1 MPRLIVR
8 ATPARGDSIVDL
20 NRPRI
25 TIGRSARNDLCV
37 EDPFASR
44 LHAEVRK
51 RGDVFWIADLGSAN
65 GTLVNSERLTA
76 PLQLRDRDIVRI
88 GETEIEYSERAD
100 TAPARGRT
108 SILFSDSSF
117 APLPEATIGAD
128 SRNSAANLLSS
139 LEVSYKTQISP
150 PAGAVGEATIVSKS
164 VPEKLPE
171 KLPERLEDDALA
183 IISRVSLT
191 LLKPLS
197 LDETL
202 LQVLECVFDVVPADR
217 GYMMLFEAPEGDT
230 DSAPELVCKAMK
242 ARTPAANGA
251 AKVEISRTISDQV
264 LRQGASVLTSD
275 AQQDPRFQERRS
287 IVLGGLRSVMAVP
300 LAVEGRISGM
310 IYVDNPFH
318 TNRFTERDLQLL
330 TLIAGVAA
338 IRIENVRLLEVQQEQ
353 KRLANELAV
362 ASEIQFRLHPE
373 TPPAIPGYDVVG
385 VSFPCYEVGG
395 DYYDF
400 IEKPDGRYVIALGDV
415 SGKGTGAALLMSSI
429 HAAVRAHTRT
439 RLSANE
445 IVSEI
450 NQYIYDNTP
459 ANRYVTLF
467 YSELDPRS
475 HQLTYINGGHN
486 SPLLARASGE
496 VTRLDIGGFP
506 VGITPFGDYREGW
519 VEIEPGDVMVV
530 YSDGVTES
538 LNEEDEEFGEA
549 RLIEIVQK
557 NRGRSAAGLRD
568 RIDEALTKFV
578 GRASA
583 VDDLTI
589 VILKRKTE
597 EG

>member
-1 MPRLIVR
+1 
-8 ATPARGDSIVDL
+8 
-20 NRPRI
+20 
-25 TIGRSARNDLCV
+25 V

-51 RGDVFWIADLGSAN
+51 RGDAFWITDLGSAN
-65 GTLVNSERLTA
+65 GTMVNTA
-76 PLQLRDRDIVRI
+76 KLGVPLQLRDRDIIRI

-108 SILFSDSSF
+108 SILISDSRF
-117 APLPEATIGAD
+117 TPAPEATIIAGA
-128 SRNSAANLLSS
+128 RNSAANLISS
-139 LEVSYKTQISP
+139 LEVGPKTQVSAPI
-150 PAGAVGEATIVSKS
+150 GQATIAPKTVPTS
-164 VPEKLPE
+164 VEG
-171 KLPERLEDDALA
+171 DTLA
-183 IISRVSLT
+183 VISRVSLT
-191 LLKPLS
+191 LLSPLS
-197 LDETL
+197 LDDTL
-202 LQVLECVFDVVPADR
+202 QQVLECVFEVISADR
-217 GYMMLFEAPEGDT
+217 GYVMLFEESEESPGG
-230 DSAPELVCKAMK
+230 APELVCKAMK
-242 ARTPAANGA
+242 SRTQGVANDVSN
-251 AKVEISRTISDQV
+251 VEISRSISDQV
-264 LRQGASVLTSD
+264 LRQGVSVLTSD

-310 IYVDNPFH
+310 IYVDNPFQ

-373 TPPAIPGYDVVG
+373 TPPAIPSYDVVG

-439 RLSANE
+439 RLSASE

-459 ANRYVTLF
+459 ANRYITLF

-475 HQLTYINGGHN
+475 SQLTYINAGHN
-486 SPLLARASGE
+486 SPLLVRASGE
-496 VTRLDIGGFP
+496 VIPLDIGGFP

-519 VEIEPGDVMVV
+519 VEFEPGDVMVV

-538 LNEEDEEFGEA
+538 LDEKGEEFGEA

-557 NRGRSAAGLRD
+557 NRGRTAAGLRD

-578 GRASA
+578 GKASA

-589 VILKRKTE
+589 VILKRKAGE
-597 EG
+597 D

>member
-8 ATPARGDSIVDL
+8 ATPAHGDSVVDL

-65 GTLVNSERLTA
+65 GTLVNAARLTA
-76 PLQLRDRDIVRI
+76 PVQLRDRDIVRI

-117 APLPEATIGAD
+117 APLPEATIVPGA
-128 SRNSAANLLSS
+128 RNSAANLISS
-139 LEVSYKTQISP
+139 LEVSHKTQISAP
-150 PAGAVGEATIVSKS
+150 VGQATLVPGS
-164 VPEKLPE
+164 V
-171 KLPERLEDDALA
+171 EDDALA
-183 IISRVSLT
+183 VISRVSLT
-191 LLKPLS
+191 LLSPLS
-197 LDETL
+197 LDDTL
-202 LQVLECVFDVVPADR
+202 LQVLECVFEVVSADR
-217 GYMMLFEAPEGDT
+217 GYVMLFEAPEEGA
-230 DSAPELVCKAMK
+230 SGAPELVCKALK
-242 ARTPAANGA
+242 TRTPVVANDSA
-251 AKVEISRTISDQV
+251 NVEISRTISEQV
-264 LRQGASVLTSD
+264 LRQGKSVLTSD

-287 IVLGGLRSVMAVP
+287 VVLGGLRSVMAVP

-318 TNRFTERDLQLL
+318 TNKFTERDLQLL

-353 KRLANELAV
+353 KRLANELAL

-373 TPPAIPGYDVVG
+373 TPPAIPSYDVVG

-400 IEKPDGRYVIALGDV
+400 IEKPDGRIVIALGDV
-415 SGKGTGAALLMSSI
+415 SGKGTSAALLMSSI

-439 RLSANE
+439 RLSASE

-475 HQLTYINGGHN
+475 SQLTYINGGHN
-486 SPLLARASGE
+486 SPLLVRASGE
-496 VTRLDIGGFP
+496 VTPLDIGGFP

-538 LNEEDEEFGEA
+538 LNEEGEEFGES

-557 NRGRSAAGLRD
+557 SRGRTAAGLRD
-568 RIDEALTKFV
+568 RIDEALTRFV
-578 GRASA
+578 GKADS
-583 VDDLTI
+583 VDDITI
-589 VILKRKTE
+589 VILKRKTGE
-597 EG
+597 D

>member
-8 ATPARGDSIVDL
+8 ATPSHGDSVVEL
-20 NRPRI
+20 SRLRT

-44 LHAEVRK
+44 LHAEVRR
-51 RGDVFWIADLGSAN
+51 RGDGFWISDLGSAN
-65 GTLVNSERLTA
+65 GTMLNGARLSA
-76 PLQLRDRDIVRI
+76 PAQLGDRDIIRI

-108 SILFSDSSF
+108 SILYSDSSM
-117 APLPEATIGAD
+117 APTPEATITAA

-139 LEVSYKTQISP
+139 LDTSQRTQITSTP
-150 PAGAVGEATIVSKS
+150 TPTQFVQDDTLAV
-164 VPEKLPE
+164 
-171 KLPERLEDDALA
+171 
-183 IISRVSLT
+183 ISRVSVE

-202 LQVLECVFDVVPADR
+202 MKVLECVFEVVPADR
-217 GYMMLFEAPEGDT
+217 GYVMLLEISEDDPQAT
-230 DSAPELVCKAMK
+230 PELVCKAMK
-242 ARTPAANGA
+242 SRSLANDSSLD
-251 AKVEISRTISDQV
+251 VQLSRSISEQV
-264 LRQGASVLTSD
+264 LGQGVSVLTSD

-287 IVLGGLRSVMAVP
+287 IMLSGLRSVMAVP
-300 LAVEGRISGM
+300 LAVEGRVSGM

-318 TNRFTERDLQLL
+318 INRFTERDLQLL

-338 IRIENVRLLEVQQEQ
+338 IRIENMRLLEGQQEQ
-353 KRLANELAV
+353 KRLANELAL
-362 ASEIQFRLHPE
+362 ANEIQLRLHPDN
-373 TPPAIPGYDVVG
+373 TPPIAGYDLIG

-400 IEKPDGRYVIALGDV
+400 IEKSDGRYVIALGDV
-415 SGKGTGAALLMSSI
+415 SGKGTAAALLMSSV

-439 RLSANE
+439 RLSASE
-445 IVSEI
+445 VVSEI

-475 HQLTYINGGHN
+475 NQLTYINAGHN
-486 SPLLARASGE
+486 SPLLVRSTGE
-496 VTRLDIGGFP
+496 ITRLDIGGFP

-519 VEIEPGDVMVV
+519 VELESGDALVI
-530 YSDGVTES
+530 YSDGATES
-538 LNEEDEEFGEA
+538 LDESGEEFGEA

-557 NRGRSAAGLRD
+557 NRGRTAAGIRD
-568 RIDEALTKFV
+568 RIDEALTRFV
-578 GRASA
+578 GKAKS
-583 VDDLTI
+583 VDDLTL
-589 VILKRKTE
+589 VILKRKS
-597 EG
+597 GDD

>member
-8 ATPARGDSIVDL
+8 ATPARGDSVVDL

-65 GTLVNSERLTA
+65 GTVVNTARLTA
-76 PLQLRDRDIVRI
+76 PVQLRDRDIIRI

-108 SILFSDSSF
+108 SILFSDSGF
-117 APLPEATIGAD
+117 APLPEATIVAD

-139 LEVSYKTQISP
+139 LEVPYKSQIA
-150 PAGAVGEATIVSKS
+150 PAAGQATLTPKS
-164 VPEKLPE
+164 GQESLPD
-171 KLPERLEDDALA
+171 RLEDNALA
-183 IISRVSLT
+183 VISRVSLT

-202 LQVLECVFDVVPADR
+202 RQVLDFVFEAVPADR
-217 GYMMLFEAPEGDT
+217 GYVMLFEAPEEDANG
-230 DSAPELVCKAMK
+230 APELVCKAI
-242 ARTPAANGA
+242 RTRAPASTNDSVD
-251 AKVEISRTISDQV
+251 VEISRTISDQV
-264 LRQGASVLTSD
+264 LKQGMSVLTSD
-275 AQQDPRFQERRS
+275 AQQDPRFQERHS

-300 LAVEGRISGM
+300 LAVEERISGM

-318 TNRFTERDLQLL
+318 SNRFTQRDLQLL
-330 TLIAGVAA
+330 TLIAGVSA

-353 KRLANELAV
+353 KRLANELAL

-373 TPPAIPGYDVVG
+373 TPPAILGYDVMG

-400 IEKPDGRYVIALGDV
+400 IEKPDGRYVVALGDV

-439 RLSANE
+439 RLSASE

-459 ANRYVTLF
+459 ANRYITLF

-475 HQLTYINGGHN
+475 HQLTYINAGHN

-506 VGITPFGDYREGW
+506 VGITPYGDYREGW
-519 VEIEPGDVMVV
+519 VEIEPGDVMVI

-538 LNEEDEEFGEA
+538 LNEEGEEFGEA

-557 NRGRSAAGLRD
+557 NRGRNAAGIRD

-589 VILKRKTE
+589 VILKRTTE
-597 EG
+597 

>member
-8 ATPARGDSIVDL
+8 ATPARGDSVVDL

-51 RGDVFWIADLGSAN
+51 RGDAFWIADLGSAN
-65 GTLVNSERLTA
+65 GTTINGARLTA
-76 PLQLRDRDIVRI
+76 PAQLRDRDIIRI

-100 TAPARGRT
+100 TAPARGGAT
-108 SILFSDSSF
+108 ILFSDSVF
-117 APLPEATIGAD
+117 TPPLEATIAPD
-128 SRNSAANLLSS
+128 ARNSAANLILS
-139 LEVSYKTQISP
+139 LEAPYKTQIAP
-150 PAGAVGEATIVSKS
+150 AVGEAALVSKS
-164 VPEKLPE
+164 V
-171 KLPERLEDDALA
+171 EDGALA

-191 LLKPLS
+191 LLKGLS
-197 LDETL
+197 LEETL
-202 LQVLECVFDVVPADR
+202 RQVLECVFEIIPADR
-217 GYMMLFEAPEGDT
+217 GYVMLFEPPEGDENG
-230 DSAPELVCKAMK
+230 APELVCKAMK
-242 ARTPAANGA
+242 TRTPAKTSDSAG
-251 AKVEISRTISDQV
+251 VEISRTISDQV
-264 LRQGASVLTSD
+264 LKQRAAVLTSD
-275 AQQDPRFQERRS
+275 AQQDPRFQERHS

-300 LAVEGRISGM
+300 LAVEERVSGM

-330 TLIAGVAA
+330 SLIAGVAA

-353 KRLANELAV
+353 KRLANELAL

-373 TPPAIPGYDVVG
+373 TPPTIPGYDVVG

-439 RLSANE
+439 RLSASE

-475 HQLTYINGGHN
+475 GQLTYINGGHN
-486 SPLLARASGE
+486 SPLLTRASGE
-496 VTRLDIGGFP
+496 VTRLDVGGFP

-519 VEIEPGDVMVV
+519 VEIAPGDVLVI

-538 LNEEDEEFGEA
+538 VNEAGEEFGEA

-557 NRGRSAAGLRD
+557 NRGRHAAGLRD

-589 VILKRKTE
+589 VILKRKAE
-597 EG
+597 E

>member
-8 ATPARGDSIVDL
+8 ATPARGDSVVDL

-65 GTLVNSERLTA
+65 GTVVNTARLTA
-76 PLQLRDRDIVRI
+76 PLQLRDRDIIRI

-108 SILFSDSSF
+108 SILFSDSGF
-117 APLPEATIGAD
+117 APLPEATIVAD

-139 LEVSYKTQISP
+139 LEVPYRAQIA
-150 PAGAVGEATIVSKS
+150 PAAGQATLAPKS
-164 VPEKLPE
+164 GQESLPD
-171 KLPERLEDDALA
+171 RLEDNALA
-183 IISRVSLT
+183 VISRVSLT

-202 LQVLECVFDVVPADR
+202 RQVLDFVFEVVPADR
-217 GYMMLFEAPEGDT
+217 GYVMLFEATEEDANG
-230 DSAPELVCKAMK
+230 AHELVCKAMRT
-242 ARTPAANGA
+242 RTPASTNDSAD
-251 AKVEISRTISDQV
+251 VEISRTISDQV
-264 LRQGASVLTSD
+264 LKQGMSVLTSD
-275 AQQDPRFQERRS
+275 AQQDPRFQERQS

-300 LAVEGRISGM
+300 LAVEERISGM

-318 TNRFTERDLQLL
+318 TNRFTQRDLQLL

-353 KRLANELAV
+353 KRLANELAL

-373 TPPAIPGYDVVG
+373 TPPAILGYDVMG

-400 IEKPDGRYVIALGDV
+400 IEKPDGRYVVALGDV
-415 SGKGTGAALLMSSI
+415 SGKGTGAAILMSSI

-439 RLSANE
+439 RLSASE

-459 ANRYVTLF
+459 ANRYITLF

-475 HQLTYINGGHN
+475 HQLTYINAGHN
-486 SPLLARASGE
+486 SPLLARSSGE

-519 VEIEPGDVMVV
+519 VEIEPGDVMVI

-557 NRGRSAAGLRD
+557 NRGRGAAGIRD

-589 VILKRKTE
+589 VILKRSTE
-597 EG
+597 

>member
-8 ATPARGDSIVDL
+8 ATPARGDSVVDL

-51 RGDVFWIADLGSAN
+51 RGDVFWIADLNSAN
-65 GTLVNSERLTA
+65 GTLVNMERLTA
-76 PLQLRDRDIVRI
+76 PLQLRDRDIIRI

-108 SILFSDSSF
+108 SILFSDSGF
-117 APLPEATIGAD
+117 APLPEATIVPD

-139 LEVSYKTQISP
+139 LEVSHKTQIAP
-150 PAGAVGEATIVSKS
+150 LAPLVGEATLVSKS
-164 VPEKLPE
+164 VEE
-171 KLPERLEDDALA
+171 DALA
-183 IISRVSLT
+183 VISRVSLM

-202 LQVLECVFDVVPADR
+202 GQVLECVFDVVPADR
-217 GYMMLFEAPEGDT
+217 GYIMLFEAPED
-230 DSAPELVCKAMK
+230 DANSAPELVCKALKM
-242 ARTPAANGA
+242 RTPAATNGSA
-251 AKVEISRTISDQV
+251 EVEISRTISDQV
-264 LRQGASVLTSD
+264 LKKGASVLTSD
-275 AQQDPRFQERRS
+275 AQQDPRFQERHS

-353 KRLANELAV
+353 KRLANELAL

-400 IEKPDGRYVIALGDV
+400 IEKPDGRIVIALGDV

-439 RLSANE
+439 RLSASE

-459 ANRYVTLF
+459 SNRYVTLF

-486 SPLLARASGE
+486 SPLLARSSGE

-538 LNEEDEEFGEA
+538 LDEEGEEFGEA
-549 RLIEIVQK
+549 RLVEIVQK

>member
-8 ATPARGDSIVDL
+8 ATPARGDSVVDL

-51 RGDVFWIADLGSAN
+51 RGDMFWIADLGSAN
-65 GTLVNSERLTA
+65 GTLVNTARLTA
-76 PLQLRDRDIVRI
+76 PLQLRDRDIIRI

-117 APLPEATIGAD
+117 APLPEATIVAD
-128 SRNSAANLLSS
+128 ARNSAANLLSS
-139 LEVSYKTQISP
+139 LEVSYKTQIAP
-150 PAGAVGEATIVSKS
+150 PVGEATIVSKS
-164 VPEKLPE
+164 VEE
-171 KLPERLEDDALA
+171 DALA

-191 LLKPLS
+191 LLRPLS

-202 LQVLECVFDVVPADR
+202 RQVLECVFDVVSADR
-217 GYMMLFEAPEGDT
+217 GYMMLFEAPEEDANG
-230 DSAPELVCKAMK
+230 APVLVCKAMK
-242 ARTPAANGA
+242 TRTPAATNGSG
-251 AKVEISRTISDQV
+251 KVEISRTISDQV
-264 LRQGASVLTSD
+264 LKQGASVLTSD
-275 AQQDPRFQERRS
+275 AQQDPRFQERNS

-300 LAVEGRISGM
+300 LAVEERISGM

-373 TPPAIPGYDVVG
+373 TPPAIPGYDVLG

-400 IEKPDGRYVIALGDV
+400 IEKSDGRYVIALGDV

-439 RLSANE
+439 RLSASE

-538 LNEEDEEFGEA
+538 LDEEGEEFGEA

-557 NRGRSAAGLRD
+557 NRGRSAPGLRD

-589 VILKRKTE
+589 VILKRKTGE
-597 EG
+597 D

>member
-8 ATPARGDSIVDL
+8 ATPAHGDSVADL

-51 RGDVFWIADLGSAN
+51 RGDVFWIADLNSAN
-65 GTLVNSERLTA
+65 GTLVNGERLTA
-76 PLQLRDRDIVRI
+76 PLQLRDRDIIRI

-108 SILFSDSSF
+108 SILFSDSGF
-117 APLPEATIGAD
+117 APLPEATIVAD
-128 SRNSAANLLSS
+128 SHNSAANLLSS
-139 LEVSYKTQISP
+139 LDLSQKTQVSTQ
-150 PAGAVGEATIVSKS
+150 VGEPTRISKS
-164 VPEKLPE
+164 VEE
-171 KLPERLEDDALA
+171 NVLA
-183 IISRVSLT
+183 VISRVSLT

-202 LQVLECVFDVVPADR
+202 GQVLECVFDVVPADR
-217 GYMMLFEAPEGDT
+217 GYVMLFESPEDDARAG
-230 DSAPELVCKAMK
+230 PELVCKAMK
-242 ARTPAANGA
+242 TRAPAKNNSAD
-251 AKVEISRTISDQV
+251 VEISRTISDQV
-264 LRQGASVLTSD
+264 LKKGASVLTSD
-275 AQQDPRFQERRS
+275 AQQDPRFQERQS

-362 ASEIQFRLHPE
+362 ASEIQFRLQPE

-400 IEKPDGRYVIALGDV
+400 IEKPDGRCVVALGDV

-439 RLSANE
+439 RLSASE

-459 ANRYVTLF
+459 SNRYVTLF

-475 HQLTYINGGHN
+475 HQLTYINSGHN
-486 SPLLARASGE
+486 SPLLARVSGE

-538 LNEEDEEFGEA
+538 LNEEGEEFGEA
-549 RLIEIVQK
+549 RLVEIVQK

-583 VDDLTI
+583 VDDLTL
-589 VILKRKTE
+589 VIMKRKTGE
-597 EG
+597 D

>member
-8 ATPARGDSIVDL
+8 ATPAHGDSVVEL

-51 RGDVFWIADLGSAN
+51 RGDAFWLSDLGSAN
-65 GTLVNSERLTA
+65 GTMINGMRLTA
-76 PLQLRDRDIVRI
+76 PVQLRERDLVRI
-88 GETEIEYSERAD
+88 GETEIEYTERAD

-117 APLPEATIGAD
+117 SPAPEATIIAGA
-128 SRNSAANLLSS
+128 RNSAANLLSS
-139 LEVSYKTQISP
+139 LEISQKTQISP
-150 PAGAVGEATIVSKS
+150 IPIVTGQNQLA
-164 VPEKLPE
+164 PKLQE
-171 KLPERLEDDALA
+171 DALA
-183 IISRVSLT
+183 VISRVSLT
-191 LLKPLS
+191 LLSPLS

-202 LQVLECVFDVVPADR
+202 QQVLECVFEVVSADR
-217 GYMMLFEAPEGDT
+217 GYVMLLETPEDDPAG
-230 DSAPELVCKAMK
+230 APELVCKAMK
-242 ARTPAANGA
+242 LRTPAADGA
-251 AKVEISRTISDQV
+251 STEVEISRSISEQV
-264 LRQGASVLTSD
+264 LKQGASVLTSD
-275 AQQDPRFQERRS
+275 AQQDPRFQERQS

-310 IYVDNPFH
+310 IHVDNPFQI
-318 TNRFTERDLQLL
+318 NRFTERDLQLL

-338 IRIENVRLLEVQQEQ
+338 IRIENVRLLEGQQEQ
-353 KRLANELAV
+353 KRMENELAV
-362 ASEIQFRLHPE
+362 ASEIQLRLHPE
-373 TPPAIPGYDVVG
+373 TPPSIPGYDLMG
-385 VSFPCYEVGG
+385 YSFPCYEVGG

-400 IEKPDGRYVIALGDV
+400 IEKSDGRHVIALGDV

-439 RLSANE
+439 RLSASE

-467 YSELDPRS
+467 YSELDPHS

-486 SPLLARASGE
+486 SPLLVRATGE

-519 VEIEPGDVMVV
+519 VEIEPGDALVI

-538 LNEEDEEFGEA
+538 LNEAGEEFDEP
-549 RLIEIVQK
+549 RLIEVVQK
-557 NRGRSAAGLRD
+557 NRGRTAAGLRD

-578 GRASA
+578 GKADS

-589 VILKRKTE
+589 VILKRKSGE
-597 EG
+597 D

>member
-25 TIGRSARNDLCV
+25 TIGRSARNDLCI

-44 LHAEVRK
+44 LHAEVRR
-51 RGDVFWIADLGSAN
+51 RGDIFWIADLGSAN
-65 GTLVNSERLTA
+65 GTLVNTARLTA
-76 PLQLRDRDIVRI
+76 PVQLRDRDIIRI

-100 TAPARGRT
+100 TAPARGHT
-108 SILFSDSSF
+108 SILFSDSGF
-117 APLPEATIGAD
+117 APLPEATIVAD
-128 SRNSAANLLSS
+128 ARNSAANLISS
-139 LEVSYKTQISP
+139 LDLSHRTQISP
-150 PAGAVGEATIVSKS
+150 PVGHATLVPKS
-164 VPEKLPE
+164 V
-171 KLPERLEDDALA
+171 EDDALA
-183 IISRVSLT
+183 VILRVSLK
-191 LLKPLS
+191 LLEPLS

-202 LQVLECVFDVVPADR
+202 RKVLESVFEVVSADR
-217 GYMMLFEAPEGDT
+217 GYVMLFEAPEEGA
-230 DSAPELVCKAMK
+230 SNAPELVCKAMK
-242 ARTPAANGA
+242 TRTPAATNDSA
-251 AKVEISRTISDQV
+251 NVELSRTISDHV
-264 LRQGASVLTSD
+264 LKQGTSVLTSD
-275 AQQDPRFQERRS
+275 AQQDPRFQERHS
-287 IVLGGLRSVMAVP
+287 IVLGGFRSVMAVP

-353 KRLANELAV
+353 KRLANELAL
-362 ASEIQFRLHPE
+362 ASEIQFRLQPE
-373 TPPAIPGYDVVG
+373 TPPAIPGYEALG

-400 IEKPDGRYVIALGDV
+400 IEKPDGRCVIALGDV

-439 RLSANE
+439 RLSASE

-486 SPLLARASGE
+486 SPLLVRASGE

-519 VEIEPGDVMVV
+519 VEIEQGDVMVV

-538 LNEEDEEFGEA
+538 LDEEGEEFGEA

-589 VILKRKTE
+589 VILKRKTV